1 MGQTCSTETCC
12 GEGLAKGE
20 IRGDLTSMNQ
30 HVSPGDLNQK
40 FRPMEISE
48 SQRQRLLAL
57 GN

>member
-48 SQRQRLLAL
+48 SQR
-57 GN
+57 